1 MEGIPGSRQGHTE
14 AGPSQRPLHPRTNNG
29 CCVESWFPGPA
40 VMGGGKAGP
49 RPKSAAGLKGR
60 ERHSDG
66 HLLPIP
72 GRAHEGGKHQDE
84 ERQLIETSPLVT

>member
-1 MEGIPGSRQGHTE
+1 
-14 AGPSQRPLHPRTNNG
+14 
-29 CCVESWFPGPA
+29 
-40 VMGGGKAGP
+40 MGGGKAGP